1 MLAAMSDELKRIAR
15 LEIEEIFSKGNL
27 DLVDEIVSPEY
38 VIFDNGRAEPVR
50 GRENL
55 KAAVR
60 AMRSAVSDF
69 VVTVDEQL
77 AEGDT
82 VMTRWRATGTHT
94 GTLFGLAPTGRP
106 ITMHGIDI
114 ERFDDGQFAE
124 VHSVWDTYAV
134 LRQIGAVDIDIDV

>member
-1 MLAAMSDELKRIAR
+1 MLAAMSEELKRIAR

-27 DLVDEIVSPEY
+27 DLVDEIVSPDY

-50 GRENL
+50 GRESL
-55 KAAVR
+55 KAAVT
-60 AMRSAVSDF
+60 AMRSSVSDF

-82 VMTRWRATGTHT
+82 VMTRWTATGTHT
-94 GTLFGLAPTGRP
+94 GTLFGFAPTGRP

-114 ERFDDGQFAE
+114 ERFVDGQIAE
-124 VHSVWDTYAV
+124 VRSIWDTYAV
-134 LRQIGAVDIDIDV
+134 LRQIGAVDVDIDV